1 MKSVLTIYRKE
12 LADYFSSKKFLILL
26 ALVYL
31 TGLTSIYASIQNIRS
46 AAQSSTDVF
55 VFLKLFT
62 TSGDVLPSFLFF
74 LSFFIP
80 IIGIV
85 FGFDAINTERSSKNL
100 SRLLSQPIYRD
111 SIINGKFL
119 AGITTMAIIIGS
131 MIMII
136 AGIGLRVIG
145 VPPNSE
151 EILRIL
157 IFMFMCIC
165 YGTFWMA
172 LSMLFSVILDKTAT
186 SILTSIAIWIFFF
199 FFVQIIASAV
209 ANAIAPVNESATLAT
224 QIKNFNI
231 DLGIKRFSPSY
242 LFTEAITIL
251 LVPSGSQF
259 ILRAVTTTDI
269 SKMILN
275 PLSLGQSLVQVW
287 PQIVAIVALAIICFS
302 ISYIVF
308 IKQEIRST

>member
-31 TGLTSIYASIQNIRS
+31 TGLTSIYVSLQNIRT
-46 AAQSSTDVF
+46 AAQSATDVF
-55 VFLKLFT
+55 VFLRLFT
-62 TSGDVLPSFLFF
+62 TAGDVLPSFLYF

-85 FGFDAINTERSSKNL
+85 FGFDAINSERSSKNI

-119 AGITTMAIIIGS
+119 AGITTMSIIIGS
-131 MIMII
+131 VILII
-136 AGIGLRVIG
+136 SGIGLRVIG

-151 EILRIL
+151 EILRIF
-157 IFMFMCIC
+157 IFIFICIC

-172 LSMLFSVILDKTAT
+172 LSTLFSVIMDKTAT

-199 FFVQIIASAV
+199 FFVQIIASAI
-209 ANAIAPVNESATLAT
+209 ANAMAPVNESATLAT

-231 DLGIKRFSPSY
+231 DLGIKRISPAY

-251 LVPSGSQF
+251 LIPSGSQLF
-259 ILRAVTTTDI
+259 LKAVTTADV
-269 SKMILN
+269 SKMILS
-275 PLSLGQSLVQVW
+275 PLSLGQSLIQVW
-287 PQIVAIVALAIICFS
+287 PQIIVIVALAIICFA

>member
-31 TGLTSIYASIQNIRS
+31 TGLTSIYVSIQNIRA
-46 AAQSSTDVF
+46 AAQSSTDAF

-62 TSGDVLPSFLFF
+62 TAGDVLPSFLYF

-119 AGITTMAIIIGS
+119 AGITTMTIIIGS
-131 MIMII
+131 IIMII

-145 VPPNSE
+145 VPPSSE

-157 IFMFMCIC
+157 IFIFICVC

-172 LSMLFSVILDKTAT
+172 LSMLFSVIMDKTAT
-186 SILTSIAIWIFFF
+186 SILTAIAIWIFFF
-199 FFVQIIASAV
+199 FFVQIIANAV

-231 DLGIKRFSPSY
+231 DLGIKRISPAY

-251 LVPSGSQF
+251 LVPSGSQLF
-259 ILRAVTTTDI
+259 LSAVTTADI

-275 PLSLGQSLVQVW
+275 PLSLGQSLIQVW
-287 PQIVAIVALAIICFS
+287 PQIVVIIALAIICFA

>member
-287 PQIVAIVALAIICFS
+287 PQIVAITALAIICFS

>member
-1 MKSVLTIYRKE
+1 MRSILTIYRKE
-12 LADYFSSKKFLILL
+12 LSDYFSSKKFLILL
-26 ALVYL
+26 GLVYI
-31 TGLTSIYASIQNIRS
+31 TGLTAIYVAIQNIRS
-46 AAQSSTDVF
+46 AAQSSMDSL

-62 TSGDVLPSFLFF
+62 TSGDVLPSFLYF

-85 FGFDAINTERSSKNL
+85 FGFDAINSEKNSKNL

-119 AGITTMAIIIGS
+119 AGITTMTIIIS
-131 MIMII
+131 SIIFVI

-145 VPPNSE
+145 VPPSAE
-151 EILRIL
+151 EILRL
-157 IFMFMCIC
+157 IIFIFICIC
-165 YGTFWMA
+165 YGTFWMSLA
-172 LSMLFSVILDKTAT
+172 MLFSVILDKTAT

-209 ANAIAPVNESATLAT
+209 ANAMAPLENAGIAT

-231 DLGIKRFSPSY
+231 DLAIKRFSPSY
-242 LFTEAITIL
+242 LFMESITIL
-251 LVPSGSQF
+251 LVPSGSHLF
-259 ILRAVTTTDI
+259 LRAVTTSDI
-269 SKMILN
+269 ASMILS
-275 PLSLGQSLVQVW
+275 PLSLGQSLIQVW
-287 PQIVAIVALAIICFS
+287 PQIIAIIALAIICFA

>member
-31 TGLTSIYASIQNIRS
+31 TGLTSIYVSIQNIRL
-46 AAQSSTDVF
+46 AAQSATDAF
-55 VFLKLFT
+55 VFLRLFT
-62 TSGDVLPSFLFF
+62 TAGDVLPSFLYF

-119 AGITTMAIIIGS
+119 AGITTMSIIIGS
-131 MIMII
+131 IVMII
-136 AGIGLRVIG
+136 GGIGLRVIG

-151 EILRIL
+151 EILRIF
-157 IFMFMCIC
+157 IFIFICIC
-165 YGTFWMA
+165 YGTFWMS
-172 LSMLFSVILDKTAT
+172 LSMLFSVLLDKTAT

-199 FFVQIIASAV
+199 FFVQIIASAI
-209 ANAIAPVNESATLAT
+209 ANAMAPINESATLAT

-231 DLGIKRFSPSY
+231 DLGIKRISPSY

-251 LVPSGSQF
+251 LVPSGSQLF
-259 ILRAVTTTDI
+259 LKAVTTADI
-269 SKMILN
+269 SKMILS
-275 PLSLGQSLVQVW
+275 PLSLGQSLIQVW
-287 PQIVAIVALAIICFS
+287 PQIVAIIALAIICFA

>member
-31 TGLTSIYASIQNIRS
+31 TGLTSIYVSLQNIRT
-46 AAQSSTDVF
+46 AAQTATDAF

-62 TSGDVLPSFLFF
+62 TAGAVLPSFLYF

-85 FGFDAINTERSSKNL
+85 FGFDAINTEKSSKNL

-119 AGITTMAIIIGS
+119 AGITTMSIIIGS
-131 MIMII
+131 VVLII

-157 IFMFMCIC
+157 IFIFICIC

-172 LSMLFSVILDKTAT
+172 LSMLFSVIMDKTAT

-199 FFVQIIASAV
+199 FFIQIIASAV
-209 ANAIAPVNESATLAT
+209 ANAIAPVNESATLAA
-224 QIKNFNI
+224 QIKNFNV
-231 DLGIKRFSPSY
+231 DLSIKRISPAY

-251 LVPSGSQF
+251 LVPSGSQLF
-259 ILRAVTTTDI
+259 LKAVTTADV
-269 SKMILN
+269 SKMILS
-275 PLSLGQSLVQVW
+275 PLSLGQSLIQVW
-287 PQIVAIVALAIICFS
+287 PQIVVIIALAIICFA

>member
-31 TGLTSIYASIQNIRS
+31 TGLTSIYVSIQNIRA
-46 AAQSSTDVF
+46 AAQSSTDAF

-62 TSGDVLPSFLFF
+62 TSGDVLPSFLYF

-119 AGITTMAIIIGS
+119 AGITTMTIIIGS
-131 MIMII
+131 IIMII

-145 VPPNSE
+145 VPPSSE
-151 EILRIL
+151 EILRIF
-157 IFMFMCIC
+157 IFIFICVC

-172 LSMLFSVILDKTAT
+172 LSMLFSVVMDKTAT
-186 SILTSIAIWIFFF
+186 SILTAIAIWIFFF
-199 FFVQIIASAV
+199 FFVQIIASAI
-209 ANAIAPVNESATLAT
+209 ANAVAPVTDSATLAT
-224 QIKNFNI
+224 QIKNFSV
-231 DLGIKRFSPSY
+231 DLSIKRISPAY
-242 LFTEAITIL
+242 LFTEAITVL
-251 LVPSGSQF
+251 LVPSGSQLF
-259 ILRAVTTTDI
+259 LRAVTTADI
-269 SKMILN
+269 SNMILS
-275 PLSLGQSLVQVW
+275 PLSLGQSLIQVW
-287 PQIVAIVALAIICFS
+287 PQIVVIIALAIICFA

>member
-12 LADYFSSKKFLILL
+12 LADYFSSKKFIILL

-31 TGLTSIYASIQNIRS
+31 TGLTSIYVSLQNIRA
-46 AAQSSTDVF
+46 AAQSATDTF
-55 VFLKLFT
+55 VFLRLFT
-62 TSGDVLPSFLFF
+62 TAGDVLPSFLYF

-85 FGFDAINTERSSKNL
+85 FGFDAINTERSSKNI

-119 AGITTMAIIIGS
+119 AGITTMSIIIGS
-131 MIMII
+131 VIMII

-151 EILRIL
+151 EIMRIL
-157 IFMFMCIC
+157 IFIFICIC

-172 LSMLFSVILDKTAT
+172 LSMLFSVLMDKTAT

-199 FFVQIIASAV
+199 FFVQIIASAI
-209 ANAIAPVNESATLAT
+209 ANAMAPVNESATIAT

-231 DLGIKRFSPSY
+231 NLGIKRISPAY

-251 LVPSGSQF
+251 LVPSGSQLF
-259 ILRAVTTTDI
+259 LKAVTTADV
-269 SKMILN
+269 SRMILS
-275 PLSLGQSLVQVW
+275 PLSLGQSLIQVW
-287 PQIVAIVALAIICFS
+287 PQIVVIVALAIICFA

>member
-1 MKSVLTIYRKE
+1 MKSVLIIYRKE

-31 TGLTSIYASIQNIRS
+31 TGLTSIYVSIQNIRV
-46 AAQSSTDVF
+46 AAQSATDAF

-62 TSGDVLPSFLFF
+62 TAGDVLPSFLYF

-85 FGFDAINTERSSKNL
+85 FGFDAINTERSSKNI

-119 AGITTMAIIIGS
+119 AGITTMSIIIGS
-131 MIMII
+131 IIMII

-157 IFMFMCIC
+157 IFIFICIC

-172 LSMLFSVILDKTAT
+172 LSMLFSVLMDKTAT

-199 FFVQIIASAV
+199 FFVQIIASAI
-209 ANAIAPVNESATLAT
+209 ASAMAPVNASATLAT

-231 DLGIKRFSPSY
+231 DLGIKRISPAY

-251 LVPSGSQF
+251 LIPSGSQLF
-259 ILRAVTTTDI
+259 LKAVTTADI
-269 SKMILN
+269 SKMILS
-275 PLSLGQSLVQVW
+275 PLSLGQSLIQVW
-287 PQIVAIVALAIICFS
+287 PQIIVIVALAIICFA

>member
-287 PQIVAIVALAIICFS
+287 PQIVAITALAIICFS

-308 IKQEIRST
+308 I

>member
-209 ANAIAPVNESATLAT
+209 ANAIAPVNESAPLAT

-231 DLGIKRFSPSY
+231 DL
-242 LFTEAITIL
+242 
-251 LVPSGSQF
+251 
-259 ILRAVTTTDI
+259 
-269 SKMILN
+269 
-275 PLSLGQSLVQVW
+275 
-287 PQIVAIVALAIICFS
+287 
-302 ISYIVF
+302 
-308 IKQEIRST
+308 

>member
-1 MKSVLTIYRKE
+1 MRSILTIYRKE
-12 LADYFSSKKFLILL
+12 LSDYFSSKKFLILL
-26 ALVYL
+26 GLVYI
-31 TGLTSIYASIQNIRS
+31 TGLTSIYVAIQNIRV
-46 AAQSSTDVF
+46 AAQSSVDSL

-62 TSGDVLPSFLFF
+62 TSGDVLPSFLYF

-85 FGFDAINTERSSKNL
+85 FGFDAINSEKNSKNL

-119 AGITTMAIIIGS
+119 AGITTMTIIIS
-131 MIMII
+131 SIILII

-145 VPPNSE
+145 VPPSAE
-151 EILRIL
+151 EILRII
-157 IFMFMCIC
+157 IFIAICVC
-165 YGTFWMA
+165 YGTFWMSMA
-172 LSMLFSVILDKTAT
+172 MLFSVVLDKTAT
-186 SILTSIAIWIFFF
+186 SILTSVAIWIFFF

-209 ANAIAPVNESATLAT
+209 ANVMAPLENASLAT

-231 DLGIKRFSPSY
+231 DLGIKRLSPSY
-242 LFTEAITIL
+242 LFMESITIL
-251 LVPSGSQF
+251 LIPSGSHIF
-259 ILRAVTTTDI
+259 LRAVTTSDI
-269 SKMILN
+269 SNMILS

-287 PQIVAIVALAIICFS
+287 PQIIAIIALAIICFA
-302 ISYIVF
+302 ISYVVF